1 MPMASDTINISRDE
15 YELLVKCRHIVQSE
29 FEENFSEKFIK
40 AVMKSEEDYRKGKI
54 VRIRNSQERRK
65 LFDAM

>member
-40 AVMKSEEDYRKGKI
+40 AVMKSEEDYRKGKV

>member
-1 MPMASDTINISRDE
+1 MASDTINISRDE

>member
-1 MPMASDTINISRDE
+1 MASDTINISRDE

-40 AVMKSEEDYRKGKI
+40 AVMKSEEDYRKGKV

>member
-1 MPMASDTINISRDE
+1 MASDTISIPRDE
-15 YELLVKCRHIVQSE
+15 YELLVKCRHLVQSE

-40 AVMKSEEDYRKGKI
+40 AVKKSEEDYRKGRIVKI
-54 VRIRNSQERRK
+54 KTSQERRK